1 MAKCGSIDWS
11 MREKTMSSHPVIDA
25 WKRAFKEK
33 ELEKEYEEFQKR
45 LAREKEEQARAAKRL
60 QFHQH
65 LQQMVSDELQRQAWK
80 RRSTHAKLAGPTF
93 AFRAP
98 AESFV
103 QHSPWTKRLVSH
115 MDAYFPPLQSID
127 SQYAAIP
134 TLADSASSLSVLRPE
149 AAVRAAEKVVEMASD
164 SSEDGSSDE
173 DGPSPEAKPPPP
185 EASRSAAPQ
194 PAQAAEAS
202 QAVRRSAEG
211 KEEGLVARGIQAAN
225 ARPSTSPVYSAA
237 ASSGAATAPRG
248 SERPATAV
256 AGLAHHPCDSWPGR
270 ANDRQRAALAHPPA
284 PRFRRGGAA
293 RPQTDSGARQRANV
307 DGAAPAAVVTSPAAE
322 GRLASPPL
330 LRSRSPARLGPL
342 RSACGPSLGGGG
354 SRSAPALGSSGGVGG
369 CGGGCS
375 GGGAARVG
383 TGTARRFKPVREEA
397 REEEGRVPPCLALGA
412 AGSGDEKEEAWRG
425 GAHPPPSLRTRP
437 MASLFANE
445 AAALDADARTRRA
458 LRAASCFAELGYE
471 ELHKIAAAGAGRSA
485 WLNVP
490 PVLSWD
496 TDHAPAVVVPRDQ
509 AAPTQPPD
517 APPWPL
523 GSLPRPHEPAS
534 ARAQFYMNLH
544 FPPPGRWLPR
554 YAVLFRE
561 GAAANAFYVLVRGR
575 VAQSWLEID
584 TAAPRAQFELGVEEK
599 AGGETA
605 GVCLGLEA
613 CRAVAPTPD

>member
-1 MAKCGSIDWS
+1 

-237 ASSGAATAPRG
+237 ASSGAAT
-248 SERPATAV
+248 
-256 AGLAHHPCDSWPGR
+256 
-270 ANDRQRAALAHPPA
+270 
-284 PRFRRGGAA
+284 
-293 RPQTDSGARQRANV
+293 
-307 DGAAPAAVVTSPAAE
+307 
-322 GRLASPPL
+322 
-330 LRSRSPARLGPL
+330 
-342 RSACGPSLGGGG
+342 
-354 SRSAPALGSSGGVGG
+354 
-369 CGGGCS
+369 
-375 GGGAARVG
+375 
-383 TGTARRFKPVREEA
+383 
-397 REEEGRVPPCLALGA
+397 
-412 AGSGDEKEEAWRG
+412 
-425 GAHPPPSLRTRP
+425 
-437 MASLFANE
+437 
-445 AAALDADARTRRA
+445 
-458 LRAASCFAELGYE
+458 
-471 ELHKIAAAGAGRSA
+471 
-485 WLNVP
+485 
-490 PVLSWD
+490 
-496 TDHAPAVVVPRDQ
+496 
-509 AAPTQPPD
+509 
-517 APPWPL
+517 
-523 GSLPRPHEPAS
+523 RPH
-534 ARAQFYMNLH
+534 
-544 FPPPGRWLPR
+544 W
-554 YAVLFRE
+554 
-561 GAAANAFYVLVRGR
+561 
-575 VAQSWLEID
+575 SW
-584 TAAPRAQFELGVEEK
+584 
-599 AGGETA
+599 
-605 GVCLGLEA
+605 
-613 CRAVAPTPD
+613 